1 LQLQLVVVVAAVLMG
16 TMVELA
22 VQVVAEVDGAH
33 LLEVQQPLDKV
44 MQVAEELHQAH
55 LQIGLAV
62 VAVHPL
68 LVLVGQ
74 LAATEEQVLQ
84 IQFLVLALIML
95 VAAVVA
101 QTAQR
106 LEQAELAAVVMV
118 LLVEMELADQLIRAA
133 AGAVDLLALVL
144 WAVLEVQAL

>member
-44 MQVAEELHQAH
+44 MQVAEELHPQH
-55 LQIGLAV
+55 LQIGLAA
-62 VAVHPL
+62 VAVLEL
-68 LVLVGQ
+68 LELVEQ

-118 LLVEMELADQLIRAA
+118 LLVEMELADRLIRAA
-133 AGAVDLLALVL
+133 AVAVDLLALVL